1 MRRFAAGNRRKAVGR
16 LHNSR
21 HVPLFSPVPIVE
33 EIDANRAC
41 AYLCHRGCHAFE
53 LVSRDQVDD
62 APDDARVKPLGDH
75 VFEKFLANKRIEW
88 DNYRTYV
95 TDYELKKYLPIL

>member
-1 MRRFAAGNRRKAVGR
+1 MTEEERLKKGIHTLPGN
-16 LHNSR
+16 
-21 HVPLFSPVPIVE
+21 LFEATQEMEKS
-33 EIDANRAC
+33 
-41 AYLCHRGCHAFE
+41 E
-53 LVSRDQVDD
+53 LVRS
-62 APDDARVKPLGDH
+62 ALGDH